1 MEAVREQRMI
11 EIDRSPSQFC
21 SKERA
26 LSLAAGCHRAR
37 LYQVRG
43 RHEGMKKGWGC

>member
-1 MEAVREQRMI
+1 MEAVGEQRMI
-11 EIDRSPSQFC
+11 EIDHSPSQFF
-21 SKERA
+21 SKQRA